1 MDASQDLTQYC
12 AQREED
18 MKLHKTIGRIAGAA
32 AVTAAL
38 ATGGQAQSV
47 EDLVE
52 GAREEGRLVVMM
64 LHPTNSANRDRLIEA
79 FKAEYDL
86 DIDIEWAPTH
96 PTALMGRLN
105 AESASG
111 TFSGDVG
118 QGSVDD
124 LWPSVEK
131 GYVAK
136 FDWVDAFGD
145 SLPGIKSATEGVP
158 PEMEDTV
165 LSMFDL
171 VYGLI
176 WNPHFVEESELPVN
190 VADLTDPKWDGKI
203 ALNSY
208 HIAPVDYLNYEIG
221 EEETVEIV
229 EGLLANGPIL
239 KAGSGAVGAAVS
251 AGEAAVGTGMAYA
264 ADLAV
269 ARGEPIRFRPFA
281 DYTPVLG
288 MKTFVPEYAP
298 NPNAA
303 RLFAAW
309 FVTKGIAM
317 VGEEERIGQLSN
329 PDSVVGA
336 ELKQQIDASGS
347 AIVSVSSIKQFEQL
361 AKTRK
366 VIDQMIA
373 NQ

>member
-1 MDASQDLTQYC
+1 MKFCSKLGMFVAAS
-12 AQREED
+12 
-18 MKLHKTIGRIAGAA
+18 AA
-32 AVTAAL
+32 AAIVSSSV
-38 ATGGQAQSV
+38 GAQSV
-47 EDLVE
+47 DELVA
-52 GAREEGRLVVMM
+52 GARQEGKLIVLM
-64 LHPTNSANRDRLIEA
+64 LHPTNSANRDRLIDA

-86 DIDIEWAPTH
+86 DIDIEWAPMH

-131 GYVAK
+131 GYIAK
-136 FDWVDAFGD
+136 FDWSATFGD
-145 SLPGIKSATEGVP
+145 SLPGIQSATGNVP
-158 PEMEDTV
+158 PEMQDTV

-176 WNPHFVEESELPVN
+176 WNPEFVEEADLPVN

-208 HIAPVDYLNYEIG
+208 HIAPVDYLNYTIG
-221 EEETVEIV
+221 EDETVSIV
-229 EGLLANGPIL
+229 EGLLANSPIL

-264 ADLAV
+264 TDLAI

-309 FVTKGIAM
+309 FVTKGIEM

-336 ELKQQIDASGS
+336 ALMKQIEEAGS
-347 AIVSVSSIKQFEQL
+347 TIVSVSSVEQFNQL
-361 AKTRK
+361 ADTRK
-366 VIDQMIA
+366 VIDQMVA

>member
-1 MDASQDLTQYC
+1 MFFNS
-12 AQREED
+12 
-18 MKLHKTIGRIAGAA
+18 TIGRIASA
-32 AVTAAL
+32 AVATAILTSGAF
-38 ATGGQAQSV
+38 AQSV
-47 EDLVE
+47 KDLVAGAQAE
-52 GAREEGRLVVMM
+52 GELVVLM

-79 FKAEYDL
+79 FKKEYDL
-86 DIDIEWAPTH
+86 DIKIEWAPMH

-131 GYVAK
+131 GYIAK
-136 FDWVDAFGD
+136 FDWTATFGD
-145 SLPGIKSATEGVP
+145 SLPGIKEATEGVP
-158 PEMEDTV
+158 PEMHDTV

-176 WNPHFVEESELPVN
+176 WNPEFVDEVDLPKN

-221 EEETVEIV
+221 HDETISIV

-264 ADLAV
+264 TDLAV

-298 NPNAA
+298 HPNAA

-309 FVTKGIAM
+309 FVTKGMEM

-329 PDSVVGA
+329 PNSSVGA
-336 ELKQQIDASGS
+336 ALKKQIDDSGS
-347 AIVSVSSIKQFEQL
+347 TVVSVSSIAQFDQL
-361 AKTRK
+361 AETRK
-366 VIDQMIA
+366 VIDKMIA
-373 NQ
+373 DQ

>member
-1 MDASQDLTQYC
+1 
-12 AQREED
+12 